1 MIFKNSFSE
10 LQTSKVAML
19 RVEEELLLTRFLME
33 RLTDAVFWITS
44 DAQIIYVN
52 YAACSLVG
60 YPYEELVSKTIHNI
74 ILDFPL
80 EVWPNYW
87 KSIKQQGSLYFES
100 LYKTLKEQCFP
111 VEISATYMEYE
122 AKEYVC
128 ILIRDISKR
137 KQASF
142 SLDKSNQTRLQKQ
155 AATKEYYAVNFSQTI
170 VSPLSEITKSLNSQ
184 SIFPSD
190 SHLSQ
195 VFEYIEANY
204 HQPISLQDVAFAV
217 GYCPAYLTDLVRRHT
232 GQTVNHWIVERRM
245 VAARTLLLESNLCVN
260 QIAETVGYQHEGH
273 FFRQFRQHHKTTPQA
288 WRKTQLLTIQ
298 NSK

>member
-1 MIFKNSFSE
+1 MAKVLVIEDETKTRDIFLDSLEAEGFEAIGAKNGIVGVQKALENLPDLVLCDIMMPE
-10 LQTSKVAML
+10 LDGYGVLSTLRQDPTTAMTPFIFLTAKATKAEL
-19 RVEEELLLTRFLME
+19 RQGMDLGADDYLTKPSTVEELL
-33 RLTDAVFWITS
+33 
-44 DAQIIYVN
+44 
-52 YAACSLVG
+52 
-60 YPYEELVSKTIHNI
+60 
-74 ILDFPL
+74 
-80 EVWPNYW
+80 
-87 KSIKQQGSLYFES
+87 
-100 LYKTLKEQCFP
+100 
-111 VEISATYMEYE
+111 SAI
-122 AKEYVC
+122 A
-128 ILIRDISKR
+128 
-137 KQASF
+137 
-142 SLDKSNQTRLQKQ
+142 TRLQKQ

-204 HQPISLQDVAFAV
+204 HQPISLQDVALAV

-288 WRKTQLLTIQ
+288 WRKAQLLTIQ